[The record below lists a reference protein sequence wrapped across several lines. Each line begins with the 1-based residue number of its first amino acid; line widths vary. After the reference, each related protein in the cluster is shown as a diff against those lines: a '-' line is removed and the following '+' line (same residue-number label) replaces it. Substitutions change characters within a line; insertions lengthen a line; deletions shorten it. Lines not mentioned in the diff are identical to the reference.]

1 MDPFVYIILL
11 AMVAVLALWLV
22 SALDPSNEA
31 DKIVQGIRV
40 ENNDPGQDK
49 SR

>member
-1 MDPFVYIILL
+1 MDSFVYIILL

-31 DKIVQGIRV
+31 DKIVQGMRI
-40 ENNDPGQDK
+40 ENDKKNQDNL
-49 SR
+49 R